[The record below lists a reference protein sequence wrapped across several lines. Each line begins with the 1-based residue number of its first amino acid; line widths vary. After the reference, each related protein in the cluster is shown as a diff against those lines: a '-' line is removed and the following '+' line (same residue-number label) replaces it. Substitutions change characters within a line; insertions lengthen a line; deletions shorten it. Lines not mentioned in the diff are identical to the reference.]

1 MGRKNEKLK
10 GPKAK
15 SAYKVPYAQY
25 DQYQPIIGTAT
36 MHLDDVS
43 PAPEVVNKPGDHGV
57 RQCPVRP
64 SSASRDLL
72 LICWEMI
79 VNYSHTL

>member
-10 GPKAK
+10 GPEAN
-15 SAYKVPYAQY
+15 SAYKVPYAQS
-25 DQYQPIIGTAT
+25 DQYQPLIGTAT
-36 MHLDDVS
+36 MHLDNVS
-43 PAPEVVNKPGDHGV
+43 PAPEVVNKPGDHDV
-57 RQCPVRP
+57 RLCPVTP
-64 SSASRDLL
+64 SSASRGPL